1 MRGID
6 EIKRMFAKKVT
17 IFLSGGF
24 RPTNSDTEYWRGES
38 IPYQICLEGL
48 LISL

>member
-24 RPTNSDTEYWRGES
+24 RPGYSVNVP
-38 IPYQICLEGL
+38 I
-48 LISL
+48 